1 MNPRLFIAALL
12 IVISTHV
19 RADFILE
26 NKLENGRVNI
36 TSTMKLK
43 GDMVR
48 MDVAA
53 GPRGAMSTL
62 IDTKS
67 GDIVQLVHARKM
79 AVKISNASIKQQAEA
94 SRKKAGFD
102 ASTTPAKPKATGA
115 KERVGE
121 WNCEIYTWE
130 SGMVSARLWV
140 AMDVPKAAEIK
151 AMTAK
156 LNSSGMGALQSEL
169 NDADLPGV
177 VVKTE
182 TKTPSGKSTL
192 TVLSIREV
200 EVDAAELVVP
210 SDYGTMTPPSSPPGT
225 TGTEKKEK

>member
-1 MNPRLFIAALL
+1 MKRPLFVAASLLL
-12 IVISTHV
+12 ISAPV
-19 RADFILE
+19 RADFIME
-26 NKLENGRVNI
+26 NKLENGRMNI
-36 TSTMKLK
+36 ASTMKMK

-48 MDVAA
+48 MDVAS
-53 GPRGAMSTL
+53 GRLGAMSTL

-67 GDIVQLVHARKM
+67 GDIVQLIHARKM
-79 AVKISNASIKQQAEA
+79 AVKVSSASIKQQAEA
-94 SRKKAGFD
+94 ARKKAGFD
-102 ASTTPAKPKATGA
+102 ASAPAAKPKATGA

-182 TKTPSGKSTL
+182 TTTPSGKSTL
-192 TVLSIREV
+192 TVTSIREE
-200 EVDAAELVVP
+200 EVAAADLVVP
-210 SDYGTMTPPSSPPGT
+210 GDYGTMTPPSSPSGAPGI
-225 TGTEKKEK
+225 EKKTK